1 MKSGYFSR
9 ESLESFQKKVLSE
22 GGVTSFSESPG
33 DLFLSSALNTGAT
46 VEFPV
51 ADDIGSVRGEYV
63 DNYDYTRCQRPNGT
77 FYGTAGQCRL
87 GSEAGPRQESK
98 VTRETYSWGSIVK
111 VANDPRSQSL
121 ILHPEDQDQVM
132 KLRDGEK
139 AMFTDEQGNRITATR
154 EGKNIVMKTKE
165 SKEEFVVSRDSI
177 SGNKEVKRRSI
188 PDQQLADMDGKSLAK
203 LRKSYQKVLS
213 GTGPRLSEEQTK
225 FLKSELT
232 RIKDFDDILKLNKAI
247 RGANEERSKKR
258 DLLKFRIKEL
268 QEKMDD
274 AVTIREQQR
283 LSSAISDANKRLQ
296 SDELKNRYE
305 LSPEERSRALST

>member
-1 MKSGYFSR
+1 
-9 ESLESFQKKVLSE
+9 
-22 GGVTSFSESPG
+22 
-33 DLFLSSALNTGAT
+33 
-46 VEFPV
+46 
-51 ADDIGSVRGEYV
+51 
-63 DNYDYTRCQRPNGT
+63 
-77 FYGTAGQCRL
+77 
-87 GSEAGPRQESK
+87 
-98 VTRETYSWGSIVK
+98 VK
-111 VANDPRSQSL
+111 VANDQRSQSL
-121 ILHPEDQDQVM
+121 ILHPENQDQVM

-177 SGNKEVKRRSI
+177 SGNREVKRRSI

-225 FLKSELT
+225 FLKSELS
-232 RIKDFDDILKLNKAI
+232 RISDFDDSRKVNKAI

-268 QEKMDD
+268 QEKMDN

-283 LSSAISDANKRLQ
+283 ISSAISDTNKRLQ